1 MIRREFITLLG
12 GVAVAWPLTVR
23 AQQSAMPVVGFLEI
37 RSPEMIIERLRAF
50 RQGLREAGYVEGENL
65 TIDYRWAEQMEQ
77 LPELAGHLVRRQV
90 AVIAT
95 AGI

>member
-77 LPELAGHLVRRQV
+77 LPELAGQLVRRQV

>member
-37 RSPEMIIERLRAF
+37 SSPEMIIERLRAF

-77 LPELAGHLVRRQV
+77 LPELAGQLVRRQV